1 MYARHEWRAWYFKWT
16 RRGISKPFY
25 LLYYHA
31 ILGRD
36 LIHFV
41 IRFLCLRTC
50 PWLLT
55 IILSFAP
62 NCTAVPHAISFHF
75 RKCGERVALIVMKT
89 NMPRKYVALSSD
101 HIDRDCK
108 DWMFLLAADVNP
120 NVFQRMWFRFM
131 CFGISSHV
139 TVAHAI

>member
-1 MYARHEWRAWYFKWT
+1 MHLVYFSCKCMPDMNGAHDT
-16 RRGISKPFY
+16 SSEREEGFRSLFY

-55 IILSFAP
+55 IIRSFAP

-75 RKCGERVALIVMKT
+75 RKCGERVVLIVMKT
-89 NMPRKYVALSSD
+89 NMPRKYVALYSD

-108 DWMFLLAADVNP
+108 DWMF
-120 NVFQRMWFRFM
+120 FTCSR
-131 CFGISSHV
+131 C
-139 TVAHAI
+139 